1 MSWKNYLFCP
11 WPNVKFVT
19 EDISLKRGLSIA
31 LTSEILSPTRGLHQ
45 ASILIFIKKSN
56 EEYEVL
62 VIKSSPNDRYKKL
75 PQDNFIRYVEDEDCI
90 SFFFNS
96 FYDTIK
102 FTDAILP
109 FHQEFQ
115 DRPILPIR

>member
-45 ASILIFIKKSN
+45 ASILIFIKKTQD
-56 EEYEVL
+56 EYEVL
-62 VIKSSPNDRYKKL
+62 LIKSSPDDKYKKL
-75 PQDNFIRYVEDEDCI
+75 PQDNFMRYVEDEEWI

-102 FTDAILP
+102 FTDVILP
-109 FHQEFQ
+109 LHQEFQ
-115 DRPILPIR
+115 DRPILPIC